1 MSFPN
6 ASEIVIKEIGSL
18 PGVTSHPH
26 RFGGIEFNLL
36 RRELGHLHGDYL
48 LDIPFPLKI
57 KDKLIKEHKVKPHH
71 ILPESGW
78 ISFYINSEKDIK
90 EGVELLKLSYK
101 LAKQKYQKNLPSASM
116 RQTGEMG

>member
-26 RFGGIEFNLL
+26 RFGGIEFKLL

-57 KDKLIKEHKVKPHH
+57 KEKLIKEHKVKPHH
-71 ILPESGW
+71 ILPKSGW
-78 ISFYINSEKDIK
+78 ISFYINSEKDVK
-90 EGVELLKLSYK
+90 EGV
-101 LAKQKYQKNLPSASM
+101 
-116 RQTGEMG
+116 